1 MNNNEYRVGVNRGLP
16 VGMGYFSVSF
26 GFGAMAVS
34 QGVKTLDA
42 VLISAANLTSAGQFA
57 GLTLIVAA
65 ATLWEMVLTQLVIN
79 SRYALMSLALS
90 QRMGE
95 KIGLLPRLLIAFFN
109 TDEIFA
115 LAMAREAPLTVPFL
129 LGLGTL
135 PFIGWTLGT
144 LCGALAG
151 SILPLSIRTALG
163 VMLYGM
169 FIAIVVPPAKKN
181 RDIFVAVVLALI
193 FSSLFSW
200 TPGLKTVSPGLSI
213 VVCTVAAAAICA
225 ALGLT
230 GLAGGAAVAG
240 CCAQMIGFAVMSFP
254 ENRWGGLAAQG
265 LGTSMLQMGNIVRNV
280 RIWIPPT
287 LASAVTGPIATCLFK
302 LQMNGSPVSS
312 GMGTCGFVGQ
322 IGVYTGWLNGIAS
335 GTKAAITGFDWLGLI
350 LISFVLPAV
359 LTWLFAIPLRNW
371 GWIKDGDLKLDL

>member
-34 QGVKTLDA
+34 QGLKTLDA
-42 VLISAANLTSAGQFA
+42 VLISATNLTSAGQFA
-57 GLTLIVAA
+57 GLPLIAA

-181 RDIFVAVVLALI
+181 RDVFVAVVLALI

-200 TPGLKTVSPGLSI
+200 TPGLKTGSPGLSI
-213 VVCTVAAAAICA
+213 VICTVAAAAICA
-225 ALGLT
+225 ALFPVKEERE
-230 GLAGGAAVAG
+230 AA
-240 CCAQMIGFAVMSFP
+240 
-254 ENRWGGLAAQG
+254 
-265 LGTSMLQMGNIVRNV
+265 
-280 RIWIPPT
+280 
-287 LASAVTGPIATCLFK
+287 
-302 LQMNGSPVSS
+302 
-312 GMGTCGFVGQ
+312 
-322 IGVYTGWLNGIAS
+322 
-335 GTKAAITGFDWLGLI
+335 
-350 LISFVLPAV
+350 
-359 LTWLFAIPLRNW
+359 
-371 GWIKDGDLKLDL
+371 